1 MIEMRVIV
9 WIIIGCLL
17 IGALVF
23 TIWPILMPAGVPG
36 QYPLDAAR
44 FEWPMAERSKEFRPS
59 KLMGSDTIK
68 LPNKG
73 DAKTRCALATSC

>member
-1 MIEMRVIV
+1 MVEMRTVVWMIV
-9 WIIIGCLL
+9 AFLL
-17 IGALVF
+17 IGTLIL
-23 TIWPILMPAGVPG
+23 TIWPTLMSSEVPG

-44 FEWPMAERSKEFRPS
+44 FEWPMAERSKVFRPS